1 MVTERC
7 FFVHK
12 KNCSQNHFL
21 ETVYSK
27 VCSILRNSDSVSR
40 YKVVI
45 AALELVKEHA
55 ALFEKQ
61 LLHETV
67 NDIYR
72 ALLTLCAHSN
82 RDVKYVALVSL
93 SRPRIFFLSLSFSD
107 CRALSPAIV
116 FTLSP
121 SRSLNHTRA
130 PSPVALAAADAM
142 FCFEKAVYTLR
153 MTFETIFFCLFFVD
167 SV

>member
-7 FFVHK
+7 FFVHT
-12 KNCSQNHFL
+12 KNYSQKDFL
-21 ETVYSK
+21 KTVYSK

-61 LLHETV
+61 VLHETV

-82 RDVKYVALVSL
+82 RDVKYVALVFL
-93 SRPRIFFLSLSFSD
+93 SRPRTFSLSLSFSGF
-107 CRALSPAIV
+107 RALSPAI
-116 FTLSP
+116 FSLS
-121 SRSLNHTRA
+121 RLLGLLTTH
-130 PSPVALAAADAM
+130 ALPLPLLWL
-142 FCFEKAVYTLR
+142 LR
-153 MTFETIFFCLFFVD
+153 MPC
-167 SV
+167 SVSKRPCTL